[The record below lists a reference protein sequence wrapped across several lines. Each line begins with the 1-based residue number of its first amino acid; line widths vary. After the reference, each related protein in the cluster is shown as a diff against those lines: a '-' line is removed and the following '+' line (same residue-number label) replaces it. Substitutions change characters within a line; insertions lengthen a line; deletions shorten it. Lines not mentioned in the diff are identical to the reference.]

1 LKRGEVRTVAGGPDY
16 VGKPRPAVVI
26 QEEMFDVTDSVTICA
41 FTTTRLDAPTFRLQI
56 EPTTLNGLERRSWL
70 MVDKVSS
77 VPRTKM
83 GRRLGRL
90 EAEDVSRLNQALLV
104 FLGLARPVARS

>member
-1 LKRGEVRTVAGGPDY
+1 LKRGEVWTVAGGPDY
-16 VGKPRPAVVI
+16 TGKPRPAVIV
-26 QEEMFDVTDSVTICA
+26 QNESFDVTDSVTICV

-70 MVDKVSS
+70 MVDKVAS

-83 GRRLGRL
+83 GHRLGRL
-90 EAEDVSRLNQALLV
+90 ETEDLARLNQALLV
-104 FLGLARPVARS
+104 FLGLVRSLARR

>member
-1 LKRGEVRTVAGGPDY
+1 LKRGDVWTVAGGPDY
-16 VGKPRPAVVI
+16 VEKPRPAVVI
-26 QEEMFDVTDSVTICA
+26 QDESFDVTDSVTICA
-41 FTTTRLDAPTFRLQI
+41 FTTTHLDAPTFRLEI

-77 VPRTKM
+77 VPRAKL
-83 GRRLGRL
+83 GRRVGQLS
-90 EAEDVSRLNQALLV
+90 AEDVSRLNQALLV